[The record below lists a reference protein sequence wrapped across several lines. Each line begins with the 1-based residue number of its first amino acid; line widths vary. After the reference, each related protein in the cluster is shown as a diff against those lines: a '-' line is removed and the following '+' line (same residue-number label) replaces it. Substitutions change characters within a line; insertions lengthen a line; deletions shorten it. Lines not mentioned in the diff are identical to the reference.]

1 MCAERKSIYL
11 KLTEYQGNPIDEYKK
26 ISSFISSQSFV
37 RNWSVYNLLS
47 AIFRHCIFLRSH
59 YTDFDHCVSSN
70 TKNLNKYIMMD
81 FETLPEEIQFVLLD
95 EFLTYC
101 EIIMYVHFTT
111 YKFYLRPKDIPF
123 DEAIYLQLS
132 ELIKTSLK
140 SINHDIKVV
149 DEEFGQVIVIKSHPE
164 AEAVAAQSPKDLR
177 EAIINYL
184 ATRNNDIE
192 EKEIR
197 LRTIIDKLE
206 ILLNKYSSLSAI
218 SKVKEYAQLFRH
230 PEDKKEN
237 PEYKWFFKDK
247 NKYLDEI
254 FMMCIFVKEYDITKN
269 NIKKYEELKKQS
281 LDNIV

>member
-1 MCAERKSIYL
+1 MR
-11 KLTEYQGNPIDEYKK
+11 
-26 ISSFISSQSFV
+26 
-37 RNWSVYNLLS
+37 
-47 AIFRHCIFLRSH
+47 
-59 YTDFDHCVSSN
+59 
-70 TKNLNKYIMMD
+70 
-81 FETLPEEIQFVLLD
+81 ET
-95 EFLTYC
+95 
-101 EIIMYVHFTT
+101 
-111 YKFYLRPKDIPF
+111 
-123 DEAIYLQLS
+123 
-132 ELIKTSLK
+132 
-140 SINHDIKVV
+140 
-149 DEEFGQVIVIKSHPE
+149 
-164 AEAVAAQSPKDLR
+164 
-177 EAIINYL
+177 IINYL

-237 PEYKWFFKDK
+237 PKYKWFFKDK

-281 LDNIV
+281 LGNIV